1 MISDIFAA
9 SARARRRWYTR
20 RPYTRRGLARPVVSV
35 GNLSLGGTGKTPTVA
50 HLARRLVTWGERP
63 AILTRGYGRVRP
75 RDGVVVVREPDRVVG
90 KLDESGDEPL
100 MLALDTDG
108 VAVLVSKDRYLAGC
122 LAERTFDCTVH
133 LLDDGFQ
140 HLALARDIDLL
151 IVTEADLSDRTL
163 PAGRLREPLDTI
175 AAADAVLLD
184 GVRPHF
190 FEERKSSLMP
200 HGDLHSSKK
209 WGLTPFELL
218 RRTLPAKLLGSDETI
233 EPTAGPVLVV
243 AGIAHPERVA
253 ASAKEA
259 GWTVADALYF
269 DDHHPYAR
277 AEVDAIV
284 ARARAAGARALL
296 TTAKDAVRL
305 APHEPI
311 ALPVIVL
318 PLEVAIEPD
327 GEFDAWLRGRLAE
340 ARLRSPSRFDAAEAR
355 P

>member
-1 MISDIFAA
+1 MISAIFAA

-20 RPYTRRGLARPVVSV
+20 RPYTRRALTRPVVSV

-163 PAGRLREPLDTI
+163 PAGRLREPLDAI
-175 AAADAVLLD
+175 AAADAVLVSDCEPARVAAL
-184 GVRPHF
+184 GAKRIY
-190 FEERKSSLMP
+190 RLI
-200 HGDLHSSKK
+200 
-209 WGLTPFELL
+209 
-218 RRTLPAKLLGSDETI
+218 RTTRMGHV
-233 EPTAGPVLVV
+233 TADTGPVLVV
-243 AGIAHPERVA
+243 AGLARPERVA

-269 DDHHPYAR
+269 DDHHRYSG
-277 AEVDAIV
+277 AEVNAIV

-311 ALPVIVL
+311 ALPVI
-318 PLEVAIEPD
+318 
-327 GEFDAWLRGRLAE
+327 
-340 ARLRSPSRFDAAEAR
+340 
-355 P
+355 